1 MSDRPEHSAAGSEHI
16 VIQDYPASP
25 DPSPPSSPVDSP
37 RKKNRAPSPPMSPSK
52 LKCEAARYIPLQ
64 DHQFECP
71 ECLLPSSPT
80 LNGHFELGMHGEV
93 WPRRQLPASLSTPH
107 RRRRPAPSP
116 QQSRPRPRKRRAAPF
131 PPISRP
137 DAIPS
142 YGSAFRTI
150 PSATRPRNL
159 FQDFM
164 ATLPRPFPI
173 PAATG
178 TPSPV
183 SSPSSASTRSAL
195 SLSLSSAASSP
206 PPRTPSSDVMLE
218 LYRHTRHPLDLRTHL
233 TILPSWG
240 LKANRERRR

>member
-116 QQSRPRPRKRRAAPF
+116 QQSRPRPRERRAAPF

-164 ATLPRPFPI
+164 ATLPRLFPI

-195 SLSLSSAASSP
+195 SLSLSSAVTH
-206 PPRTPSSDVMLE
+206 RLQG
-218 LYRHTRHPLDLRTHL
+218 RHLL
-233 TILPSWG
+233 T
-240 LKANRERRR
+240 